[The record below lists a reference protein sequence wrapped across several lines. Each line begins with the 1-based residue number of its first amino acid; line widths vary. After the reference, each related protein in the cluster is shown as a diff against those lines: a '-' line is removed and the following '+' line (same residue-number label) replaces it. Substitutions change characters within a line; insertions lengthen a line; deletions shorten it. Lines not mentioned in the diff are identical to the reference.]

1 MFEEWFEIQTCS
13 IVQDLRFEEPLELL

>member
-13 IVQDLRFEEPLELL
+13 IVQDLCFEEPLEFL